1 MKHILLAISLILFLE
16 FTVLLAERWNELNA
30 EQQAFEE
37 LAVWVSNKRQE
48 KKAADMDAG
57 YIGVAPSKIGAKE
70 KQNEN
75 VSEDRKRKI
84 LPEYQELVVENPDF
98 AGWITIDGTTIN
110 YPVMQT
116 PEEPEYYL
124 HRDFKGRDSYAGTL
138 FAGNSDLQAEHAD
151 FFVYGHNMKN
161 GTMFAA
167 VLQYRQKE
175 FWETHK
181 TVCLDSRYEH
191 RKYTVFSVLYAD
203 ESEWSET
210 NGLFFREL
218 SGDKNRSEY
227 IGQLKKNELY
237 DTGIIPEAGKP
248 LLFLVTCNKRKSD
261 SRFVIVAFLA
271 E

>member
-1 MKHILLAISLILFLE
+1 MKRMFLVISLALFWGL
-16 FTVLLAERWNELNA
+16 TALLVKRWNELNT

-37 LAVWVSNKRQE
+37 LAEWVANKRQE
-48 KKAADMDAG
+48 KEVADMNAG
-57 YIGVAPSKIGAKE
+57 DTRAAPSKIGGQE
-70 KQNEN
+70 KKNKN
-75 VSEDRKRKI
+75 VSEGREREI
-84 LPEYQELVVENPDF
+84 LPEYQELILENPDF

-124 HRDFKGRDSYAGTL
+124 HRDFKGRESYAGTL
-138 FAGNSDLQAEHAD
+138 FAGASDLQEEHAD

-218 SGDKNRSEY
+218 SGDRKRTEY
-227 IGQLKKNELY
+227 IGQLKKYELY
-237 DTGIIPEAGKP
+237 DTGTVPDAGKP
-248 LLFLVTCNKRKSD
+248 LLFLVTCSKRKSD
-261 SRFVIVAFLA
+261 SRFVTVAFLS